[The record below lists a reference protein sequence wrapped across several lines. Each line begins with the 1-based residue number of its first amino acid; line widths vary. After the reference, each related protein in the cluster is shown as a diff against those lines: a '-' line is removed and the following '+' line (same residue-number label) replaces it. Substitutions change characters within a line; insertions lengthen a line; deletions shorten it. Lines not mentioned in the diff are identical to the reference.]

1 MSKIIA
7 IFAFFVIGCVVFD
20 HVIGCIHGG
29 GYKRSEDPD
38 LIREVKTYKR
48 PWEVYRGGEG
58 ESFPAEWDWRNING
72 QSYLSVI
79 RNQHI
84 PQYCG
89 SCWAQGSTSAIA
101 DRYLSRGV
109 LFG

>member
-1 MSKIIA
+1 MIKSANFA
-7 IFAFFVIGCVVFD
+7 ILLFVLFGESLA
-20 HVIGCIHGG
+20 HLYG
-29 GYKRSEDPD
+29 GYVKNKDPD

-48 PWEVYRGGEG
+48 PWELYHSGARVTD
-58 ESFPAEWDWRNING
+58 SLPKEWDWRNIDG

-89 SCWAQGSTSAIA
+89 SCWAFGSTSAVA
-101 DRYLSRGV
+101 DR
-109 LFG
+109 